1 MPGPESGPGGPQGK
15 PFRER
20 EKEKNTFNLD
30 DLLNPKR
37 QKGGEM
43 VPTSGSAPASG
54 PEASTPAA
62 STPNMSP
69 ATPNTSPAVA
79 GASMETSSGGGIG
92 SHAGN
97 VAVLERPMA
106 QTETSTGNVIPGTPP
121 PEIGIEIPE
130 PETGDP
136 LRIVL
141 TSLDQNVDAF
151 AREAAQEKLAKK
163 HEGPLWKRIAK
174 SAWHNI
180 TREYQLV
187 KATREA
193 RQEIIEN
200 DNLLHHQGKSDQR
213 WRESTV
219 DRYGSE
225 YGEQL
230 IHEGET
236 FNKLNAPEAATD
248 PKAERIRNDVQDV
261 MRQVARGEVADDD
274 SLQLL
279 IDRMTEQWKDE
290 GISQDY
296 IGEGNFLAHN
306 IGRKA
311 RELEAMINSA
321 EGLSA
326 VDKEALLEAHL
337 SKMEIV
343 AGEARVGSRVEV
355 DSTISERIAEKLR
368 GVPFLNEGR
377 IARVTAALGNET
389 VIAAMMSGA
398 IYAAKRGASLA
409 GKIVAPG
416 IGAGV
421 VAAIRE
427 ANALQDE
434 RALEERRSDAGKAA
448 AEVPDDSELGG
459 MRKLLKKVGVGK
471 SAEEYR
477 AELNATQYEA
487 RPVGELLDD
496 LSGLYN
502 EAGGLN
508 ILDRESFDQAVALMG
523 QIRARIQISDRTG
536 ARLIS
541 FADVSPEEMESR
553 RFDLDLAMAKLETDM
568 KKFMEDPTAQIVAG
582 ITPEEQFD
590 QLFTD
595 QRDIAEGMIMGEMRS
610 KDRLFRKLVAKRAF
624 KRALAATFMGGAIGG
639 AVKYGSE
646 AAREVYH
653 SVREAFTG
661 LFNEQAIANMEL
673 AGYETNGV
681 PDHAGSTLPDHAG
694 SAATPDHAG
703 TTGPNHAGG
712 AATPDHAGTQ
722 TPDHAG
728 TQATDHAGGQTPDHA
743 GTQAATPDHAG
754 TTAGSPDHAGSGIP
768 DHAGTS
774 PEGVDAGGESTQLS
788 DTSKLNLPSG
798 YNAEAHNGTLTITG
812 PDGKEYS
819 DLKLNPDGS
828 LSDSA
833 QETLKANGFTITDNQ
848 ELVQGKPEFTQSDV
862 NATQFVEN
870 HKEDMKLIHHTKWFD
885 NNTSKFDLNEL
896 GLDNHMDSNGNIVV
910 DIRGMTEGGSFHGA
924 SGVDWHEAAK
934 QGHLKVFLSASKG
947 TQAHAFEISIR
958 PDGTAIIDK
967 DSPAGSL
974 FDSHGTFIGGY
985 QEVALVGDKAPDGGE
1000 NIATLATVVG
1010 KHHTI
1015 FRDRVPKP
1023 PTFHSAHT
1031 YTITPPVENTAFTST
1046 PTAPTGPYPFVP
1058 FTTRR
1063 RVGEAEDLPTPEP
1076 PAPAPLELA
1085 AAPAPLAPAGELG
1098 AAPES
1103 PRSAE
1108 AEELAAS
1115 RGLGSSPTAEQQG
1128 APQAPE
1134 ADTGD
1139 TDTGPDTTTP
1149 DNDNEQQPDDG
1160 FTDQERAWV
1169 RQIDSDSRSLPREFN
1184 RNMLDGLSPR
1194 ERKLAIILVHEAMNE
1209 QPRGAGENKFGYAR
1223 RITRVLKDGAS
1234 VGRSTR
1240 LPLMSPALQ
1249 AVASKVFDALE
1260 KATMA

>member
-20 EKEKNTFNLD
+20 EKQRDNFNLD
-30 DLLNPKR
+30 DLLNPKP
-37 QKGGEM
+37 QQGGNL
-43 VPTSGSAPASG
+43 VPTSGSSPASG

-62 STPNMSP
+62 SAPNV
-69 ATPNTSPAVA
+69 APAVA
-79 GASMETSSGGGIG
+79 GAGVSMEASSGGGVG
-92 SHAGN
+92 SRAGN

-106 QTETSTGNVIPGTPP
+106 QTETSTGNVIPGNPP
-121 PEIGIEIPE
+121 PEIGIEVPE

-141 TSLDQNVDAF
+141 TSLDQNVDSF

-174 SAWHNI
+174 SAWSNI

-236 FNKLNAPEAATD
+236 FNKLNAPEAARD

-279 IDRMTEQWKDE
+279 IDRMTEAWKEED
-290 GISQDY
+290 ISQDY

-377 IARVTAALGNET
+377 IAAVTAALGNET

-409 GKIVAPG
+409 GKIIAPG

-459 MRKLLKKVGVGK
+459 MRKFLKKVGVGK

-553 RFDLDLAMAKLETDM
+553 RFDLDLAMAKLESDM

-590 QLFTD
+590 QLFAD
-595 QRDIAEGMIMGEMRS
+595 QRDIAEGMIMGEMRG

-646 AAREVYH
+646 AAREVFH
-653 SVREAFTG
+653 SVREAFAG
-661 LFNEQAIANMEL
+661 MFNEQALAANMDL
-673 AGYETNGV
+673 AAFETNGT

-694 SAATPDHAG
+694 TATPDHAG

-722 TPDHAG
+722 PTPDHAG
-728 TQATDHAGGQTPDHA
+728 TQTPDRAGGQTPDHA
-743 GTQAATPDHAG
+743 GSQAATPDHAG
-754 TTAGSPDHAGSGIP
+754 TNGAPEQAGSGIP
-768 DHAGTS
+768 DHAGSS

-798 YNAEAHNGTLTITG
+798 YNAETHNGTLTITG

-833 QETLKANGFTITDNQ
+833 QETLKANGFHITDNQ
-848 ELVQGKPEFTQSDV
+848 EVAPGKPEISHSEV

-870 HKEDMKLIHHTKWFD
+870 HKDDMKLIHHTKWYD

-896 GLDNHMDSNGNIVV
+896 GLDNHLDSNGNVIV

-934 QGHLKVFLSASKG
+934 QGHLKVFLSASRG

-967 DSPAGSL
+967 DSPAGAL

-1015 FRDRVPKP
+1015 FRDTIKT
-1023 PTFHSAHT
+1023 PTLQPTHT
-1031 YTITPPVENTAFTST
+1031 YTITPPVQNTAFTTT

-1063 RVGEAEDLPTPEP
+1063 RVGEAEDTAP
-1076 PAPAPLELA
+1076 PAPLPPTALELPPA
-1085 AAPAPLAPAGELG
+1085 PSAPAPAAELG
-1098 AAPES
+1098 AAPTP
-1103 PRSAE
+1103 PRSPE
-1108 AEELAAS
+1108 AEQLASS
-1115 RGLGSSPTAEQQG
+1115 RGLGSSQTAEQEP
-1128 APQAPE
+1128 PQAPE

-1139 TDTGPDTTTP
+1139 TNNTDTSGPDNST
-1149 DNDNEQQPDDG
+1149 DNNEQQTDDG

-1169 RQIDSDSRSLPREFN
+1169 RQIDADSRTLPREFN

-1209 QPRGAGENKFGYAR
+1209 QPRGAGENKFGYTR
-1223 RITRVLKDGAS
+1223 RIARVLKDGAS
-1234 VGRSTR
+1234 VGRTTR

-1249 AVASKVFDALE
+1249 AVAGKVFDALE
-1260 KATMA
+1260 KASMA

>member
-1 MPGPESGPGGPQGK
+1 
-15 PFRER
+15 
-20 EKEKNTFNLD
+20 
-30 DLLNPKR
+30 
-37 QKGGEM
+37 
-43 VPTSGSAPASG
+43 
-54 PEASTPAA
+54 
-62 STPNMSP
+62 
-69 ATPNTSPAVA
+69 
-79 GASMETSSGGGIG
+79 
-92 SHAGN
+92 
-97 VAVLERPMA
+97 MA
-106 QTETSTGNVIPGTPP
+106 QTETSTGNVIPGNPP
-121 PEIGIEIPE
+121 PEIGIEVPE

-141 TSLDQNVDAF
+141 TSLDQNVDSF

-174 SAWHNI
+174 SAWSNI

-236 FNKLNAPEAATD
+236 FNKLNAPEAARD

-279 IDRMTEQWKDE
+279 IDRMTEAWKEED
-290 GISQDY
+290 ISQDY

-326 VDKEALLEAHL
+326 IDKEALLEAHL

-377 IARVTAALGNET
+377 IAAVTAALGNET

-409 GKIVAPG
+409 GKIIAPG

-434 RALEERRSDAGKAA
+434 RALEERRSDAGKSA
-448 AEVPDDSELGG
+448 AEVPDDSELGN
-459 MRKLLKKVGVGK
+459 MRKILKKVGVGK

-523 QIRARIQISDRTG
+523 QIRARIQLSDRTG

-541 FADVSPEEMESR
+541 FADATPEEMEAR
-553 RFDLDLAMAKLETDM
+553 RFDLDLAMAKLESDM

-590 QLFTD
+590 QLFAD
-595 QRDIAEGMIMGEMRS
+595 QRDIAEGMIMGEMRG

-624 KRALAATFMGGAIGG
+624 KRALAATFMGAAIGG

-646 AAREVYH
+646 AAREAYH
-653 SVREAFTG
+653 SVREAFAG
-661 LFNEQAIANMEL
+661 MFSGEAAANMDL
-673 AGYETNGV
+673 AAFETNGV

-694 SAATPDHAG
+694 TTTPDHAG
-703 TTGPNHAGG
+703 TTAGPNHAGG
-712 AATPDHAGTQ
+712 VATPDHAGTQ

-728 TQATDHAGGQTPDHA
+728 SQTPDHA
-743 GTQAATPDHAG
+743 GSQAATPDHAG

-768 DHAGTS
+768 DHAGTG
-774 PEGVDAGGESTQLS
+774 PENADTGESVPIT
-788 DTSKLNLPSG
+788 DTSKVHLPEG
-798 YNAEAHNGTLTITG
+798 YKAEVNKGTGNLTITG

-819 DLKLNPDGS
+819 DLTVNPDGS
-828 LSDSA
+828 LSDSTL
-833 QETLKANGFTITDNQ
+833 ETLRANGFNVTDHQ
-848 ELVQGKPEFTQSDV
+848 EVVSGKPEITHSRV
-862 NATQFVEN
+862 STTEFVQN
-870 HKEDMKLIHHTKWFD
+870 HQDQMKLIHHTKWFD
-885 NNTSKFDLNEL
+885 NNTSRFDLNEL
-896 GLDNHMDSNGNIVV
+896 GLDNHMDANGNVIV

-947 TQAHAFEISIR
+947 TQAHAFEIPIR
-958 PDGTAIIDK
+958 PDGTAVIDK
-967 DSPAGSL
+967 DSPAGAL

-1010 KHHTI
+1010 KHHETI
-1015 FRDRVPKP
+1015 NDVIQKP
-1023 PTFHSAHT
+1023 TLHTAHS
-1031 YTITPPVENTAFTST
+1031 YTITPPVQNTAFTTT
-1046 PTAPTGPYPFVP
+1046 PTAPTGPFPFTP

-1063 RVGEAEDLPTPEP
+1063 RVGEAEDLAQPEPLPPAALELP
-1076 PAPAPLELA
+1076 PAPLA
-1085 AAPAPLAPAGELG
+1085 AAPAGELG
-1098 AAPES
+1098 AAPEP
-1103 PRSAE
+1103 PRSPE
-1108 AEELAAS
+1108 AEQLASS
-1115 RGLGSSPTAEQQG
+1115 RGLGSSQTAEQEP
-1128 APQAPE
+1128 PQAPE

-1139 TDTGPDTTTP
+1139 TDTNADTGGPDNTA
-1149 DNDNEQQPDDG
+1149 DNNEQQTDDG

-1169 RQIDSDSRSLPREFN
+1169 RQIDADSRTLPREFN

-1209 QPRGAGENKFGYAR
+1209 QPRGAGENRFGYAR
-1223 RITRVLKDGAS
+1223 RIARVLKDGAS